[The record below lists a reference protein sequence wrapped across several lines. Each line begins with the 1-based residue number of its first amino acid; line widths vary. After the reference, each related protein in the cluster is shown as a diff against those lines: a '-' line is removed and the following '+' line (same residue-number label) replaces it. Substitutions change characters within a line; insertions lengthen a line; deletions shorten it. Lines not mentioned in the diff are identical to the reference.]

1 MASGP
6 IQFSSVQFSSVTQLC
21 LTLCDPMA
29 NRRGKSGSRDRFY
42 FLGSKI
48 TVDHDCSQEIKR
60 HLLLGRKPMTNLF
73 SLLKS
78 RDITSLTKVH
88 TFKPIIFPVVRYG
101 CETWIIKKAEH
112 CRIDVSNCGAGED
125 SWESL
130 GQQGDQSSQ
139 FPKEINPE
147 YSLEG
152 QMLKLK
158 LQSFG
163 HLMWTTD
170 SLEKTLMLGKI
181 DSRWRRRW

>member
-1 MASGP
+1 MEAEIDFIFLDPKSLWTMTADRKLKDTCSLERNLWPLKFIKKQRHHITNKGP
-6 IQFSSVQFSSVTQLC
+6 YIQTYNFSSSQVWMWDL
-21 LTLCDPMA
+21 
-29 NRRGKSGSRDRFY
+29 
-42 FLGSKI
+42 
-48 TVDHDCSQEIKR
+48 DHKE
-60 HLLLGRKPMTNLF
+60 
-73 SLLKS
+73 
-78 RDITSLTKVH
+78 
-88 TFKPIIFPVVRYG
+88 
-101 CETWIIKKAEH
+101 AEH

-130 GQQGDQSSQ
+130 GHQGDQSSQ

-163 HLMWTTD
+163 HLMWRTD

-181 DSRWRRRW
+181 DSRWRRRGQDVMVV